1 MMLYVQYQND
11 GYDFVNTQ
19 TLDRLLRGKK
29 VRQFYRPSEKRWID
43 VSCDP
48 IRRSGGRYS
57 GPDRRQSN
65 DIDLP
70 PVIVPP
76 LE

>member
-43 VSCDP
+43 VSSDP
-48 IRRSGGRYS
+48 IRGLGGHYS
-57 GPDRRQSN
+57 GRNRRHSN
-65 DIDLP
+65 AKLSL
-70 PVIVPP
+70 VF
-76 LE
+76 